1 MTCEQLQQ
9 SYQKQFVKA
18 GVCQKKAAQA
28 AKPLPVQELEIIV
41 EIWQDWGKV
50 VDRLN

>member
-9 SYQKQFVKA
+9 SYQQHLVKA
-18 GVCQKKAAQA
+18 GVSEQKAEQA
-28 AKPLPVQELEIIV
+28 ARTLNLQQLQIIS

-50 VDRLN
+50 VSRLT